1 MSGKLEHNC
10 VTDFSSYS
18 YTYEWKISNV
28 SRRLN
33 KPEPLKCPTTI
44 KSPPGKFP
52 AAEWRLEALG
62 EKANRNPGYSE
73 NQQPNSWTVK
83 LTLTSQNKVWVF
95 VQVQT
100 KVKCQSYNTTVYITR
115 DLSVSPRCDY
125 SRRIDVS
132 PQNQITGFIPF
143 AQKCGD
149 VIDRYYLDDQDLILY
164 FTINVTQ
171 LESPTHEICI
181 AQEEKAKSP
190 GFDLSKVLEE
200 ARQREQYTDV
210 IIVTKEKEFKAHKVV
225 VASQSPFFA
234 TRLEERWT
242 EEGGNRVNMTDVSTE
257 IMDAILTYMYTGEVN
272 NVDRIAYDVLPKA
285 EEYQLEGLKVTCEAA
300 LSKVLAAHTVIDV
313 LLLADTHNA
322 QTLRQSCLEF
332 IAKNIVE
339 VKKHSMWS
347 EEKLNSG
354 TNKKLWVEVLEFI
367 VKSL

>member
-1 MSGKLEHNC
+1 MSGKLEPNC

-18 YTYEWKISNV
+18 YTFEWKISNV

-33 KPEPLKCPTTI
+33 KSEPLKCPTTI

-52 AAEWRLEALG
+52 ATEWRLEALG
-62 EKANRNPGYSE
+62 EKANMHMYSA
-73 NQQPNSWTVK
+73 NQPPNSWTVK
-83 LTLTSQNKVWVF
+83 LILTSQNKVWVF
-95 VQVQT
+95 VRLQS
-100 KVKCQSYNTTVYITR
+100 KVKNSYGPTNVYVTM
-115 DLSVSPRCDY
+115 DLSVSPRCDS
-125 SRRIDVS
+125 SRRINVS

-149 VIDRYYLDDQDLILY
+149 AIDPAYLDGQDLILHII
-164 FTINVTQ
+164 INVTQ
-171 LESPTHEICI
+171 LESPTHDICI
-181 AQEEKAKSP
+181 AQEKKAKSP

-242 EEGGNRVNMTDVSTE
+242 EEGGNRINMTDVSTD

-272 NVDRIAYDVLPKA
+272 NVDRIAYDVLSKA
-285 EEYQLEGLKVTCEAA
+285 EKYQLEGLKVICEEA
-300 LSKVLAAHTVIDV
+300 LSKMLAAYTVVDV

-339 VKKHSMWS
+339 VKKLSMWS

-367 VKSL
+367 VKSM